1 MDDVKKNQHDQTRR
15 IRICFVSLNAYP
27 LFDKSKAGVQG
38 GAEVDTYMIAAK
50 LAEDK
55 RFDVHFITGDFGQPD
70 TVILENIKIH
80 KTIKLKFKV
89 RSVLSIWRAL
99 KKADSDIYFKK
110 GASIITTI
118 VALFCRIHHK
128 IFILRTSHKSEC
140 DGSYINTQLIKGKAY
155 KLALKIARQVFVQNA
170 QDCESLLQTA
180 GVQSIAIPNG
190 HRITDTS
197 NLERKWILWVGRS
210 IAFKRPELFIKLA
223 QEFPSEQFL
232 MICQFS
238 KGDQNINKPVK
249 HDNLK
254 DNAGT
259 LPNIKFINY
268 VPFHEIDSYF
278 MQAKLFV
285 NTSDTEGFP
294 NTFIQACKC
303 KTPILSFKVNPDDF
317 LNSYKC
323 GMCANGD
330 WQTFK
335 DMMKQLLEPV
345 AASQYGT
352 NGYKYVLERHD
363 ITSTIEQYKK
373 IFMNLKKI

>member
-1 MDDVKKNQHDQTRR
+1 MVQHDKTNS

-70 TVILENIKIH
+70 TIILENIKIH

-99 KKADSDIYFKK
+99 KIADCDIYFKK

-128 IFILRTSHKSEC
+128 MFILRTSHKSEC

-155 KLALKIARQVFVQNA
+155 KLALKIASQVFVQNA
-170 QDCESLLQTA
+170 QDCESLSRTA

-190 HRITDTS
+190 HRITNTPDT
-197 NLERKWILWVGRS
+197 ERKWILWVGRS

-249 HDNLK
+249 HENLK
-254 DNAGT
+254 DNART
-259 LPNIKFINY
+259 LPNIKFIEY
-268 VPFHEIDSYF
+268 VPFSEIDSYF
-278 MQAKLFV
+278 MQAKLFI

-330 WQTFK
+330 WKTFK
-335 DMMKQLLEPV
+335 DMLKQMLEPENLKH
-345 AASQYGT
+345 YGE
-352 NGYKYVLERHD
+352 NGQKYV
-363 ITSTIEQYKK
+363 ITNHNIDSTIEKYKNAFFQ
-373 IFMNLKKI
+373 IMHR